1 MKIGKSMTNTSK
13 LSLTVKQH
21 IKQNRISCTSMVVT
35 IFGDIVSQHGS
46 WLWLSSLIKTLE
58 PFGFNDRQVR
68 TSVYRLVQSNWLQ
81 GNKIG
86 RCSYYC
92 FTDFAMAHYEK
103 AARRIYAADQADGNK
118 NWILVLPISVPDDKK
133 EEFRKSLLWQGFNT
147 LVSGL
152 YAHPSC
158 DTSSLDE
165 AIHELGL
172 AGNVIILNGSVAD
185 LNSQRVIKTLIK
197 DRWKLSELETS
208 YRDFLNFYRPLCQQ
222 ILNKHD
228 KSEQLCTTECF
239 LLRAILIHDYRRI
252 LLRDPD
258 FPQAMLSQGWVGYE
272 AHDLVK
278 KMYKVLGEPST
289 AYIEK
294 NMNNAQGKLPEA
306 SNKFHQRFVS

>member
-1 MKIGKSMTNTSK
+1 MTKTSK
-13 LSLTVKQH
+13 LNLTIKQH
-21 IKQNRISCTSMVVT
+21 IKKSSISCTSMVVT
-35 IFGDIVSQHGS
+35 IFGDTVSQHGS

-58 PFGFNDRQVR
+58 PLGFNDRQVR

-81 GNKIG
+81 VNKVG

-103 AARRIYAADQADGNK
+103 AARRIYAADQADWNE
-118 NWILVLPISVPDDKK
+118 NWILVLPISVPEDKK

-158 DTSSLDE
+158 DASSLDE

-172 AGNVIILNGSVAD
+172 AGNVIILNGSIAD
-185 LNSQRVIKTLIK
+185 LNSQSVIKSLIK
-197 DRWKLSELETS
+197 DRWKLSALETS

-222 ILNKHD
+222 LLNKQD
-228 KSEQLCTTECF
+228 KSEQLSTTDCF

-258 FPQAMLSQGWVGYE
+258 FPQAMLTQGWVGYE

-278 KMYKVLGEPST
+278 RMYKTLVEPST
-289 AYIEK
+289 TYIGE

-306 SNKFHQRFVS
+306 SNKFFQRFVS

>member
-1 MKIGKSMTNTSK
+1 MTNTSK

-81 GNKIG
+81 GNKVG

-92 FTDFAMAHYEK
+92 FTDFAMAHY
-103 AARRIYAADQADGNK
+103 ASDQADGNK
-118 NWILVLPISVPDDKK
+118 NWILVLPISVPNDKK

-185 LNSQRVIKTLIK
+185 LNSQSVIKTLIK
-197 DRWKLSELETS
+197 DRWQLSELETS

-228 KSEQLCTTECF
+228 KSEQLSTTECF

-258 FPQAMLSQGWVGYE
+258 FPQAMLSLGWVGYE

-289 AYIEK
+289 TYIEE

>member
-1 MKIGKSMTNTSK
+1 MSKTSK
-13 LSLTVKQH
+13 LNLTVKQH
-21 IKQNRISCTSMVVT
+21 IKDSKISCTSMVVT

-46 WLWLSSLIKTLE
+46 WVWLSSLIIALE
-58 PFGFNDRQVR
+58 PLGFNERQVR

-81 GNKIG
+81 ANKVG

-92 FTDFAMAHYEK
+92 FTDFAMAFYEK
-103 AARRIYAADQADGNK
+103 AARRIYAAEQLDWNQ
-118 NWILVLPISVPDDKK
+118 NWILVIPISVPENKK
-133 EEFRKSLLWQGFNT
+133 EEFVKSLLWQGFNT
-147 LVSGL
+147 LVPGL

-172 AGNVIILNGSVAD
+172 TGNVIILNASIGD
-185 LNSQRVIKTLIK
+185 LNSQSVIKALIK
-197 DRWKLSELETS
+197 DRWKLSELEIS
-208 YRDFLNFYRPLCQQ
+208 YREFLNFYRPLCQQ
-222 ILNKHD
+222 FLNKYD
-228 KSEQLCTTECF
+228 KSEPLNNTECF
-239 LLRAILIHDYRRI
+239 LLRVILIHDYRRI

-258 FPQAMLSQGWVGYE
+258 FPQAMLTQGWVGYE

-278 KMYKVLGEPST
+278 RMYKILRTSST
-289 AYIEK
+289 AYIEE

>member
-1 MKIGKSMTNTSK
+1 MKIGKSMTKTSK
-13 LSLTVKQH
+13 LNLTVKQH
-21 IKQNRISCTSMVVT
+21 IKKSTISCTSMVVT

-46 WLWLSSLIKTLE
+46 WLWLSSLIKALE
-58 PFGFNDRQVR
+58 PLGFNERQVR

-81 GNKIG
+81 GNKVG

-103 AARRIYAADQADGNK
+103 AARRIYAADQADWNE
-118 NWILVLPISVPDDKK
+118 NWILVLPISVPEEKK

-172 AGNVIILNGSVAD
+172 ASHVIILNGSVAD
-185 LNSQRVIKTLIK
+185 LNSQSVIKTLIK
-197 DRWKLSELETS
+197 DRWQLSELETS

-222 ILNKHD
+222 LLNKQE
-228 KSEQLCTTECF
+228 KPEQLSTTDCF
-239 LLRAILIHDYRRI
+239 LLRAILIHDYRRV

-258 FPQAMLSQGWVGYE
+258 FPQAMLPQGWVGYE

-278 KMYKVLGEPST
+278 RLYKVLIAPST
-289 AYIEK
+289 SYIEE
-294 NMNNAQGKLPEA
+294 NMKNAQGNLPEA
-306 SNKFHQRFVS
+306 SSKFYQRFVS

>member
-1 MKIGKSMTNTSK
+1 MTNTSK

-81 GNKIG
+81 GNKVG

-103 AARRIYAADQADGNK
+103 AARRIYASDQADGNK

-158 DTSSLDE
+158 DTSSLNE

-185 LNSQRVIKTLIK
+185 LNSQSVIKTLIK
-197 DRWKLSELETS
+197 DRWQLSELETS

-228 KSEQLCTTECF
+228 KSEQLSTRSVF
-239 LLRAILIHDYRRI
+239 Y
-252 LLRDPD
+252 
-258 FPQAMLSQGWVGYE
+258 
-272 AHDLVK
+272 
-278 KMYKVLGEPST
+278 LGP
-289 AYIEK
+289 Y
-294 NMNNAQGKLPEA
+294 
-306 SNKFHQRFVS
+306 

>member
-1 MKIGKSMTNTSK
+1 MTKTSK
-13 LSLTVKQH
+13 LNLTIKQH
-21 IKQNRISCTSMVVT
+21 IKQSSISCTSMVVT

-46 WLWLSSLIKTLE
+46 WLWLSSLIKALE
-58 PFGFNDRQVR
+58 PLGFNDRQVR

-81 GNKIG
+81 GNKVG

-103 AARRIYAADQADGNK
+103 AARRIYAADQGDWNQ

-147 LVSGL
+147 LVSGV

-158 DTSSLDE
+158 DASSLDE

-172 AGNVIILNGSVAD
+172 ANNVIILNGSVAD
-185 LNSQRVIKTLIK
+185 LNSQSVIKTLIK
-197 DRWKLSELETS
+197 DRWKLSELEQH
-208 YRDFLNFYRPLCQQ
+208 YRDFLDFYRPLCQQ
-222 ILNKHD
+222 ILA
-228 KSEQLCTTECF
+228 KSNEPEQLNTTECF

-258 FPQAMLSQGWVGYE
+258 FPQAMLAQGWVGYE

-278 KMYKVLGEPST
+278 KMYKVLAAPST
-289 AYIEK
+289 AYIEE

-306 SNKFHQRFVS
+306 SNKFYQRFVS

>member
-1 MKIGKSMTNTSK
+1 MTKTSK

-21 IKQNRISCTSMVVT
+21 IKQSSIPCTSMIVT

-58 PFGFNDRQVR
+58 PLGFNERQVR
-68 TSVYRLVQSNWLQ
+68 TSVYRLVQSKWLQ
-81 GNKIG
+81 GNKVG

-103 AARRIYAADQADGNK
+103 AARRIYAADQADWNE
-118 NWILVLPISVPDDKK
+118 NWILVLPISVPDEKK

-185 LNSQRVIKTLIK
+185 LNSQSVIKALIK
-197 DRWKLSELETS
+197 DRWQLSELETN
-208 YRDFLNFYRPLCQQ
+208 YRDFLHFYRPLCQHV
-222 ILNKHD
+222 LNKQE
-228 KSEQLCTTECF
+228 KSGQLSTTDCF
-239 LLRAILIHDYRRI
+239 LLRATLIHDYRRV

-258 FPQAMLSQGWVGYE
+258 FPQAMLPQGWAGYE

-278 KMYKVLGEPST
+278 RMYKVLAELSIT
-289 AYIEK
+289 YIEE
-294 NMNNAQGKLPEA
+294 NMKNAQGNLPEA
-306 SNKFHQRFVS
+306 SNKFYQRFVS

>member
-1 MKIGKSMTNTSK
+1 MTKTSK
-13 LSLTVKQH
+13 LNLTIKQH
-21 IKQNRISCTSMVVT
+21 IKKSSISCTSMVVT
-35 IFGDIVSQHGS
+35 IFGDTVSQHGS

-58 PFGFNDRQVR
+58 PLGFNDRQVR

-81 GNKIG
+81 VNKVG

-103 AARRIYAADQADGNK
+103 AARRIYAADQADWNE
-118 NWILVLPISVPDDKK
+118 NWILVLPISVPEDKK

-158 DTSSLDE
+158 DASSLDE

-172 AGNVIILNGSVAD
+172 AGNVIILNGSIAD
-185 LNSQRVIKTLIK
+185 LNSQSVIKSLIK
-197 DRWKLSELETS
+197 DRWKLSALETS
-208 YRDFLNFYRPLCQQ
+208 YRDFLNFYRPLCLQL
-222 ILNKHD
+222 LNKQD
-228 KSEQLCTTECF
+228 KSEQLSTTDCF

-258 FPQAMLSQGWVGYE
+258 FPQAMLTQGWVGYE

-278 KMYKVLGEPST
+278 RMYKTLVEPST
-289 AYIEK
+289 TYIEE

-306 SNKFHQRFVS
+306 SNKFFQRFVS

>member
-1 MKIGKSMTNTSK
+1 MTKTSK
-13 LSLTVKQH
+13 LNLTIKQH
-21 IKQNRISCTSMVVT
+21 IKKSSISCTSMVVT
-35 IFGDIVSQHGS
+35 IFGDTVSQHGS

-58 PFGFNDRQVR
+58 PLGFNDRQVR

-81 GNKIG
+81 VNKVG

-103 AARRIYAADQADGNK
+103 AARRIYAADQADWNE
-118 NWILVLPISVPDDKK
+118 NWILVLPISVPEEKK

-158 DTSSLDE
+158 DASSLDE

-172 AGNVIILNGSVAD
+172 AGNVIILNGSIAD
-185 LNSQRVIKTLIK
+185 LNSQSVIKSLIK
-197 DRWKLSELETS
+197 DRWKLSALETS

-222 ILNKHD
+222 LSNKQD
-228 KSEQLCTTECF
+228 KSEQLSTTDCF

-258 FPQAMLSQGWVGYE
+258 FPQAMLTQGWVGYE

-278 KMYKVLGEPST
+278 RMYKTLVEPST
-289 AYIEK
+289 TYIEE

-306 SNKFHQRFVS
+306 NNKFFQRFVS

>member
-1 MKIGKSMTNTSK
+1 MTKTSK
-13 LSLTVKQH
+13 LNLTIKQH
-21 IKQNRISCTSMVVT
+21 IKKSSISCTSMVVT
-35 IFGDIVSQHGS
+35 IFGDTVSQHGS

-58 PFGFNDRQVR
+58 PLGFNDRQVR

-81 GNKIG
+81 VNKVG

-103 AARRIYAADQADGNK
+103 AARRIYAADQADWNE
-118 NWILVLPISVPDDKK
+118 NWILVLPISVPEDKK

-158 DTSSLDE
+158 DASSLDE

-172 AGNVIILNGSVAD
+172 AGNVIILNGSIAD
-185 LNSQRVIKTLIK
+185 LNSQSVIKSLIK
-197 DRWKLSELETS
+197 DRWKLSALETS

-222 ILNKHD
+222 LLNTQD
-228 KSEQLCTTECF
+228 KSEQLSTTDCF

-258 FPQAMLSQGWVGYE
+258 FPQAMLTQGWVGYE

-278 KMYKVLGEPST
+278 RMYKTLVEPST
-289 AYIEK
+289 TYIGE

-306 SNKFHQRFVS
+306 SNKFFQRFVS

>member
-1 MKIGKSMTNTSK
+1 MTKTSK
-13 LSLTVKQH
+13 LNLTIKQH
-21 IKQNRISCTSMVVT
+21 IKKSSISCTSMVVT
-35 IFGDIVSQHGS
+35 IFGDTVSQHGS

-58 PFGFNDRQVR
+58 PLGFNDRQVR

-81 GNKIG
+81 VNKVG

-92 FTDFAMAHYEK
+92 FTDLAMAHYEK
-103 AARRIYAADQADGNK
+103 AARRIYAADQADWNE
-118 NWILVLPISVPDDKK
+118 NWILVLPISVPEDKK

-158 DTSSLDE
+158 DASSLDE

-172 AGNVIILNGSVAD
+172 AGNVIILNGSIAD
-185 LNSQRVIKTLIK
+185 LNSQSVIKSLIK
-197 DRWKLSELETS
+197 DRWKLSALETS

-222 ILNKHD
+222 LLNTQD
-228 KSEQLCTTECF
+228 KSEQLSTTDCF

-258 FPQAMLSQGWVGYE
+258 FPQAMLTQGWVGYE

-278 KMYKVLGEPST
+278 RMYKTLVEPST
-289 AYIEK
+289 TYIGE

-306 SNKFHQRFVS
+306 SNKFFQRFVS

>member
-1 MKIGKSMTNTSK
+1 MTKTSK
-13 LSLTVKQH
+13 LNLTVKQH
-21 IKQNRISCTSMVVT
+21 IKQSSISCTSMVVT
-35 IFGDIVSQHGS
+35 VFGDIVSQHGS
-46 WLWLSSLIKTLE
+46 WLWLSSLIKALE
-58 PFGFNDRQVR
+58 PLGFNERQVR

-81 GNKIG
+81 VNKVG

-103 AARRIYAADQADGNK
+103 AARRIYAADQADWNE
-118 NWILVLPISVPDDKK
+118 NWILVLPISMPEDKK

-158 DTSSLDE
+158 DASSLDE

-172 AGNVIILNGSVAD
+172 AGNVIVLNGSVAD
-185 LNSQRVIKTLIK
+185 LNSQSVIKALIK
-197 DRWKLSELETS
+197 DRWQLSELEAS
-208 YRDFLNFYRPLCQQ
+208 YRDFLNFYRPICQQ
-222 ILNKHD
+222 LLNKQG
-228 KSEQLCTTECF
+228 KSEQLNRTECF
-239 LLRAILIHDYRRI
+239 LLRATLIHDYRRI

-258 FPQAMLSQGWVGYE
+258 FPQAMLAQGWVGYE

-278 KMYKVLGEPST
+278 RMYKILAEPST
-289 AYIEK
+289 IYIEE

-306 SNKFHQRFVS
+306 SNKFYQRFVS

>member
-1 MKIGKSMTNTSK
+1 MTKTSK
-13 LSLTVKQH
+13 LTLTVKQH
-21 IKQNRISCTSMVVT
+21 IKDSKISCTSMVVT

-46 WLWLSSLIKTLE
+46 WVWLSSLIKALE
-58 PFGFNDRQVR
+58 PLGFNERQVR

-81 GNKIG
+81 ANKVG

-92 FTDFAMAHYEK
+92 FTDFAMAFYEK
-103 AARRIYAADQADGNK
+103 AARRIYAAEQADWNQ
-118 NWILVLPISVPDDKK
+118 NWILVIPISVPEDKK
-133 EEFRKSLLWQGFNT
+133 EEFVKSLLWQGFNT

-172 AGNVIILNGSVAD
+172 TGNVIILNASIGD
-185 LNSQRVIKTLIK
+185 LNSQSVIKTLIK
-197 DRWKLSELETS
+197 DRWKLSELEKS
-208 YRDFLNFYRPLCQQ
+208 YRDFLNFYRPLCLQL
-222 ILNKHD
+222 LNKYE
-228 KSEQLCTTECF
+228 KSEPLNITECF
-239 LLRAILIHDYRRI
+239 LLRVILIHDYRRI

-258 FPQAMLSQGWVGYE
+258 FPRAMLTQGWVGYE

-278 KMYKVLGEPST
+278 RMYKVLGASST
-289 AYIEK
+289 AYIEE

-306 SNKFHQRFVS
+306 SKKFHQRFVS

>member
-1 MKIGKSMTNTSK
+1 MTKTSK
-13 LSLTVKQH
+13 ISLTVKQH
-21 IKQNRISCTSMVVT
+21 IKQSSITCTSMIVT

-46 WLWLSSLIKTLE
+46 WLWLSSLIKVLE
-58 PFGFNDRQVR
+58 PLGFNERQVR
-68 TSVYRLVQSNWLQ
+68 TSVYRLVQNKWLQ
-81 GNKIG
+81 GNKVG

-103 AARRIYAADQADGNK
+103 AARRIYAADQADWNG
-118 NWILVLPISVPDDKK
+118 NWILVLPISIPDDKK

-158 DTSSLDE
+158 DASSLDE

-172 AGNVIILNGSVAD
+172 AGNVIVLNGSVAD
-185 LNSQRVIKTLIK
+185 LNSQSVMKALIK
-197 DRWKLSELETS
+197 DRWELSELETS
-208 YRDFLNFYRPLCQQ
+208 YRDFLSFYRPICQKL
-222 ILNKHD
+222 LNTQD
-228 KSEQLCTTECF
+228 NPEQLSTTECF
-239 LLRAILIHDYRRI
+239 LLRAILIHDYRRV

-258 FPQAMLSQGWVGYE
+258 FPQAMLTQGWVGYE

-278 KMYKVLGEPST
+278 RMYKVLSEPST
-289 AYIEK
+289 VYIQE

-306 SNKFHQRFVS
+306 NSKFYQRFVS

>member
-1 MKIGKSMTNTSK
+1 MTKTSK
-13 LSLTVKQH
+13 LNLTIKQH
-21 IKQNRISCTSMVVT
+21 IKKSSISCTSMVVT
-35 IFGDIVSQHGS
+35 IFGDTVSQHGS

-58 PFGFNDRQVR
+58 PLGFNDRQVR

-81 GNKIG
+81 VNKVG

-103 AARRIYAADQADGNK
+103 AARRIYAADQADWNE
-118 NWILVLPISVPDDKK
+118 NWILVLPISVPEDKK

-158 DTSSLDE
+158 DASSLDE

-172 AGNVIILNGSVAD
+172 AGNVIILNGSIAD
-185 LNSQRVIKTLIK
+185 LNSQSVIKSLIK
-197 DRWKLSELETS
+197 DRWKLSALETS

-222 ILNKHD
+222 LLNKQD
-228 KSEQLCTTECF
+228 KSEQLSTTDCF

-258 FPQAMLSQGWVGYE
+258 FPQAMLTQGWVGYE

-278 KMYKVLGEPST
+278 RMYKTLVEPST
-289 AYIEK
+289 AYIEE

-306 SNKFHQRFVS
+306 SNKFYQRFVS

>member
-1 MKIGKSMTNTSK
+1 
-13 LSLTVKQH
+13 
-21 IKQNRISCTSMVVT
+21 MVVT
-35 IFGDIVSQHGS
+35 IFGDTVSQHGS

-58 PFGFNDRQVR
+58 PLGFNDRQVR

-81 GNKIG
+81 VNKVG

-103 AARRIYAADQADGNK
+103 AARRIYAADQADWNE
-118 NWILVLPISVPDDKK
+118 NWILVLPISVPEDKK

-158 DTSSLDE
+158 DASSLDE

-172 AGNVIILNGSVAD
+172 AGNVIILNGSIAD
-185 LNSQRVIKTLIK
+185 LNSQSVIKSLIK
-197 DRWKLSELETS
+197 DRWKLSALETS

-222 ILNKHD
+222 LLNKQD
-228 KSEQLCTTECF
+228 KSEQLSTTDCF

-258 FPQAMLSQGWVGYE
+258 FPQAMLTQGWVGYE

-278 KMYKVLGEPST
+278 RMYKTLVEPST
-289 AYIEK
+289 TYIEE

-306 SNKFHQRFVS
+306 SNKFYQRFVS